1 MSESWSDSGVNQI
14 GRAYGYDQYGNRMVI
29 SSYGLAYTDPKEP
42 TGTNATFPNNR
53 LTISGLT
60 AYDNVGNQTAYGAF
74 TLGYDAENRNTTTRS
89 SSEDGTFYYDGD
101 GHRVKRVWT
110 SGSTTTT
117 TYYVYNALGQMAA
130 MEFL

>member
-14 GRAYGYDQYGNRMVI
+14 GRTYGYDQYGNRMVI

-60 AYDNVGNQTAYGAF
+60 DYDSAGNQTAYGAF
-74 TLGYDAENRNTTTRS
+74 TLGYNAENRVFAVRMRSAIIFISAGFYWLGDDVRRS
-89 SSEDGTFYYDGD
+89 SAFSMVS
-101 GHRVKRVWT
+101 R
-110 SGSTTTT
+110 
-117 TYYVYNALGQMAA
+117 
-130 MEFL
+130 